1 MTSPRPESGVDAD
14 AGKPVR
20 GMRLPRGLSAFKHRN
35 YRLFFSGQLISVTGT
50 WMQSLAQAWLVL
62 TLTDSPLQF
71 SLVNVCQ
78 FAPVLVLAIAAG
90 VAADHFPKRNVLLV
104 TQSLSGLLAAT
115 LAILVATDS
124 VELWHV
130 YALALGLGIVNAF
143 DMPTRQ
149 SFVVEMVGREDLMN
163 GIALNSSLFNV
174 GRIIGPAIAGLL
186 LATQGPALCFGLN
199 AVSYIA
205 VIAGL
210 LMMRLQPVAIARE
223 GTGLQRMREGFSYVK
238 SSPAILMPMT
248 LVALIAIFG
257 LNFNVWIPLLAKKE
271 FDVGADGFGILM
283 SALGLGSLTG
293 ALFLAFSGRGPR
305 PQLIL
310 ITGAILG
317 IAEVAMA
324 IAAVIPLHVSIAL
337 VILPL
342 MGFAM
347 STTNAMANTI
357 VQTASPQH
365 MRGRVMSVYMTFFA
379 GTAPLGAFLAG
390 LIADRLGT
398 PASLAFGGSISLA
411 AAIGVAVYFG
421 AWRSNAPAM
430 RFTTPGLTDVSVRA
444 AQSGSRD

>member
-1 MTSPRPESGVDAD
+1 MSFQQPDDPGDTGTGASI
-14 AGKPVR
+14 R
-20 GMRLPRGLSAFKHRN
+20 GSKLPRGLSAFKHRN

-78 FAPVLVLAIAAG
+78 FAPVLLFAIAAG
-90 VAADHFPKRNVLLV
+90 VVADRFPKRNVLLI
-104 TQSLSGLLAAT
+104 TQALSGLLAGT

-174 GRIIGPAIAGLL
+174 GRIVGPAIAGLL
-186 LATQGPALCFGLN
+186 LATKGPALCFGVN
-199 AVSYIA
+199 AISYIA

-210 LMMRLQPVAIARE
+210 LMMRLKPVQTARE
-223 GTGLQRMREGFSYVK
+223 GTGLQRMREGFSYVRAT
-238 SSPAILMPMT
+238 PAVLMPLT

-271 FDVGADGFGILM
+271 FEVGADGFGILM

-305 PQLIL
+305 PRLIL
-310 ITGAILG
+310 ISAAILG
-317 IAEVAMA
+317 VAEMALAVAA
-324 IAAVIPLHVSIAL
+324 IIPLHVAIAF

-379 GTAPLGAFLAG
+379 GTAPIGAFLAG
-390 LIADRLGT
+390 LIADKLGT
-398 PASLAFGGSISLA
+398 PTSMAFGGAISLA
-411 AAIGVAVYFG
+411 AAIGVAIYFG
-421 AWRSNAPAM
+421 AWRPDAPAL
-430 RFTTPGLTDVSVRA
+430 RFSSPGRSEATARA
-444 AQSGSRD
+444 AHSGSRD